1 VANHPKV
8 SVCIPTYNGADY
20 ISEALVSVL
29 SQTFQD
35 FEIVIVDNGSTDQTE
50 AVVAGFTLYSN
61 KIRYFQNEN
70 NIGLAGNFNR
80 CMELARGKYIKYLCV
95 DDLLMPDCLERLVTA
110 LEGNPEVTL
119 VCGARYSI
127 DEQGQAFALK
137 RYSSKQ
143 ERLPGHKVV
152 SRCLFGGNYIGE
164 PTAVIFRKADVH
176 SGFRDDLPQLMD
188 MELWFRLLEEGALL
202 SLEAPVCSIRFHEGQ
217 MTQENIRSG
226 KLIEDNVCLF
236 REFSGKSYLKVT
248 TYLMIKHKLRMTY
261 RIWISRNNLDYT
273 KRTDMLSQYG
283 LKFVYNF
290 MPIISL
296 AVIIK
301 RIILGLKR

>member
-1 VANHPKV
+1 
-8 SVCIPTYNGADY
+8 
-20 ISEALVSVL
+20 
-29 SQTFQD
+29 
-35 FEIVIVDNGSTDQTE
+35 
-50 AVVAGFTLYSN
+50 
-61 KIRYFQNEN
+61 
-70 NIGLAGNFNR
+70 
-80 CMELARGKYIKYLCV
+80 
-95 DDLLMPDCLERLVTA
+95 
-110 LEGNPEVTL
+110 
-119 VCGARYSI
+119 
-127 DEQGQAFALK
+127 
-137 RYSSKQ
+137 
-143 ERLPGHKVV
+143 
-152 SRCLFGGNYIGE
+152 
-164 PTAVIFRKADVH
+164 
-176 SGFRDDLPQLMD
+176 MD